1 MLKRMIRLKMRIN
14 MVKDIRRIL
23 QIFDDYT
30 KVHNISYWSIL
41 SRLKNKNVRTKVDIE
56 FCKIKKSLNII
67 EKEIGK

>member
-1 MLKRMIRLKMRIN
+1 